1 MNVLKKTFKIIIV
14 IIILIV
20 FYKIFRQLNIDT
32 EYVGGAKYD
41 RYRFNTYLMED
52 GKVLVYGGYD
62 WGANGKV
69 SVNEVEIYDP
79 ATREISV
86 TDNKALENIRL
97 EREIYG
103 ITYNLGEIPVRSSSN
118 LYIIKE
124 PDVYLEKFKENAMVT
139 DIYDIKSKQKLGRF
153 LLPRVNINYLVFG
166 FDDHLLLISGSAK
179 SLKKGGYGSV
189 KLYLLD
195 FDYSNKKGS
204 IDSKYEP
211 INAYMHKNR
220 YSEFIG
226 LKLRNGKVLI
236 YGGKDG
242 YASYAKDGE
251 LFDPKTAKYK
261 FIRGREKISDIGSM
275 IELKDGSVLIV
286 GVGRGQ
292 SEIIPARKL
301 K

>member
-1 MNVLKKTFKIIIV
+1 MNVLKKTIKIII
-14 IIILIV
+14 IIFILIV
-20 FYKIFRQLNIDT
+20 FYKIFSQLNIDT

-41 RYRFNTYLMED
+41 RLRFNTYLMED

-62 WGANGKV
+62 LSANGKV

-79 ATREISV
+79 TSREFCV
-86 TDNKALENIRL
+86 TDNKVLENIRL
-97 EREIYG
+97 ERKIYG

-124 PDVYLEKFKENAMVT
+124 PEVYVEEFKGNAMVT
-139 DIYDIKSKQKLGRF
+139 DIYDIKSKQKIGIF

-189 KLYLLD
+189 KLYLKD

-242 YASYAKDGE
+242 FASYASDGE

-286 GVGRGQ
+286 GLGRGP
-292 SEIIPARKL
+292 SEIIPVSKL